1 MKQRSIV
8 MAIAVMLAIV
18 LTPVAAVRGQA
29 PPGATTRHQFR
40 APGVPINGPY
50 EVVHLVLDFAP
61 GAWTPLHTHGG
72 QGIVTVLEGTMTRRA
87 EGSEQDFRPGGS
99 WVEPGVPH
107 QAGNATADPATVMV
121 TFLLP
126 QAAPLTTVT
135 TASPGLPNTGAGGE
149 LRPWSGVSLAL
160 LVASG
165 GALLGWR
172 CHRTLRRSGR

>member
-1 MKQRSIV
+1 MVTFLLPLGAS
-8 MAIAVMLAIV
+8 
-18 LTPVAAVRGQA
+18 LTTVEGGGTQQG
-29 PPGATTRHQFR
+29 PPGPTTRTQFR
-40 APGVPINGPY
+40 TAGMPIAGPF
-50 EVVHLVLDFAP
+50 ELVHLVLDFAP
-61 GAWTPLHTHGG
+61 GAWTPPHTHGG
-72 QGIVTVLEGTMTRRA
+72 QGVVTVLEGTMTRRV
-87 EGSEQDFRPGGS
+87 EGGEQEFRPGGS
-99 WVEPGVPH
+99 WIEPGVVH
-107 QAGNATADPATVMV
+107 QAGNTTADPATVMV

-172 CHRTLRRSGR
+172 GHRTLRRSGR

>member
-1 MKQRSIV
+1 MKRRSIV
-8 MAIAVMLAIV
+8 MAIAVLLAIV
-18 LTPVAAVRGQA
+18 LTPVAAVRGQV

-72 QGIVTVLEGTMTRRA
+72 QGIVTVVAGTMTRRA
-87 EGSEQDFRPGGS
+87 EGAETVYRAGEG

-126 QAAPLTTVT
+126 QAAPLTTVST
-135 TASPGLPNTGAGGE
+135 PSPGLPNTGAGGE
-149 LRPWSGVSLAL
+149 LRPWSTFWLAL
-160 LVASG
+160 LLANG
-165 GALLGWR
+165 GVLLGWC